1 MVGRRAV
8 VMGIGGASAL
18 VAAGGAWRVMRRPD
32 RAIGPWRALAGPM
45 AEPVPDV
52 RLDAFRHAILAPNP
66 HNRQPWLI
74 RLDGPDAAL
83 LTCDLAKRLPETD
96 PFDRQIIMGFGTFIE
111 LARVAASHRRC
122 RIEVTP
128 FPQGEPQPRLDSR
141 PLARLRFV
149 PDAALAPDP
158 LLPAIVQRHTSREVF
173 SSSPTPTQLAA
184 LARDGAQASAD
195 PGLLDQIRPISVA
208 AMTREITLPRTW
220 MESVRLLRIGAA
232 EIDATPDGLALSGPM
247 IEASHL
253 AGLTTRAT
261 LANPTSIAFKTGL
274 EQQQAVCGSVPGIVW
289 IASADNSRAA
299 QLSAGMAYARA
310 SLRAAALGLS
320 MHPLS
325 QSLQEYP
332 EMAPLFADIHR
343 VLDIQ
348 PPQRLQMLARVGIG
362 PPVLPA
368 ARYPLEAHLVR

>member
-1 MVGRRAV
+1 MVTRRAILV
-8 VMGIGGASAL
+8 GIGGGAAL
-18 VAAGGAWRVMRRPD
+18 VAAGGVWRVMRRPD
-32 RAIGPWRALAGPM
+32 RAIGPWYAITEPS
-45 AEPVPDV
+45 AEPVADV

-74 RLDGPDAAL
+74 RLEGPHGAL

-96 PFDRQIIMGFGTFIE
+96 PFDRQITLGFGTFIE
-111 LARVAASHRRC
+111 LARIAASRRGY
-122 RIEVTP
+122 RIDVTP
-128 FPQGEPQPRLDSR
+128 FPQGEPQPRLDAR
-141 PLARLRFV
+141 PLAHLRFV
-149 PDAALAPDP
+149 RDGAIAPDP
-158 LLPAIVQRHTSREVF
+158 LLAAIPRRHTSREVF
-173 SSSPTPTQLAA
+173 SSALTAAQLAA
-184 LARDGAQASAD
+184 LARDGTQASAD
-195 PGLLDQIRPISVA
+195 PRLLNQIRPISVA

-247 IEASHL
+247 IEATHL

-261 LANPTSIAFKTGL
+261 LADPNSTAFRLGL
-274 EQQQAVCGSVPGIVW
+274 KQQQAVCGSVPAVAW
-289 IASADNSRAA
+289 IASTGNSRAA
-299 QLSAGMAYARA
+299 QLSAGMAYARL
-310 SLRAAALGLS
+310 SLRAAAMGLS

-332 EMAPLFADIHR
+332 EMAGLFSQIHS
-343 VLDIQ
+343 VLDIK
-348 PPQRLQMLARVGIG
+348 PPQRLQMLLRVGIG

>member
-111 LARVAASHRRC
+111 LARVAASHRGC

-247 IEASHL
+247 IEATHL

-274 EQQQAVCGSVPGIVW
+274 EQQQGVCGSVPGVVW